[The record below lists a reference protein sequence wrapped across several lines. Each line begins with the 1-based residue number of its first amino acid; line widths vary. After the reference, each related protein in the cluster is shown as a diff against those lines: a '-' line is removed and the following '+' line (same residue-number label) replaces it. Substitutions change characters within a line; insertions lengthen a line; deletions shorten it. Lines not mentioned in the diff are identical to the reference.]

1 LGKIRAVIQLTAIA
15 LFVLAIVS
23 LVRSCQSDPTQM
35 ELFDRLAMM
44 RSDMQAVISDGG
56 RVASYDN
63 NRKTTFARVY
73 ILLSIDKQT
82 WTADLERAYRGAL
95 LARGWTQVRGETGAL
110 SFCKSGAFAVIAVS
124 ATTGNGYVDMEFDA
138 NSIAQCREA
147 LAARVAS
154 AVEE

>member
-1 LGKIRAVIQLTAIA
+1 MELTVVA
-15 LFVLAIVS
+15 LFVFAIVS

-56 RVASYDN
+56 RVSSYDD

-73 ILLSIDKQT
+73 ILLGIDKQT
-82 WTADLERAYRGAL
+82 WTADLERAYRGTL
-95 LARGWTQVRGETGAL
+95 LARGWKQVKERTGEL
-110 SFCKSGAFAVIAVS
+110 SFCKSGAFAVISVS

-138 NSIAQCREA
+138 NSISQCREA
-147 LAARVAS
+147 LAADAAS
-154 AVEE
+154 AVGR